1 MTLVLRCEG
10 RHSFAAIAAAG
21 AMIVAACLSER
32 AHAQAQIT
40 EGFVSH
46 GALQWPEYI
55 ATELGWFKENGVSVD
70 MVVVGAGAAQQVAA
84 GALNIG
90 YSGFPDFIRATNQG
104 APLKIVINAISAP
117 PYAVYAK
124 PAIKQI
130 ADLKGKTVSI
140 GGTKDVTLI
149 YMEAFIA
156 SAGLKASNLDFV
168 YAKATQDRLAALLSG
183 GADAAILYP
192 PSSFRAGA
200 VGYTYLGDIEA
211 YLKDFP
217 FTVWAANTGW
227 AANNREALLA
237 YIRTYSR
244 AVRWLY
250 DAGNKERAVE
260 ILVKYSKQDR
270 KDSADT
276 YDYFVSKLH
285 AFSADGRISQAAYK
299 RMTDALVDWG
309 DLKEPVPPASKFFDL
324 SFVEAAWK

>member
-10 RHSFAAIAAAG
+10 RHSLAAIAAAG
-21 AMIVAACLSER
+21 AMVVAACLSER

-55 ATELGWFKENGVSVD
+55 ATELGWFKENGVNVD

-140 GGTKDVTLI
+140 GGTKDVTLR
-149 YMEAFIA
+149 F
-156 SAGLKASNLDFV
+156 
-168 YAKATQDRLAALLSG
+168 
-183 GADAAILYP
+183 
-192 PSSFRAGA
+192 
-200 VGYTYLGDIEA
+200 
-211 YLKDFP
+211 
-217 FTVWAANTGW
+217 
-227 AANNREALLA
+227 
-237 YIRTYSR
+237 
-244 AVRWLY
+244 
-250 DAGNKERAVE
+250 
-260 ILVKYSKQDR
+260 SKQDR

-285 AFSADGRISQAAYK
+285 AFSADGRISEPAYK

>member
-1 MTLVLRCEG
+1 
-10 RHSFAAIAAAG
+10 
-21 AMIVAACLSER
+21 
-32 AHAQAQIT
+32 
-40 EGFVSH
+40 
-46 GALQWPEYI
+46 
-55 ATELGWFKENGVSVD
+55 
-70 MVVVGAGAAQQVAA
+70 
-84 GALNIG
+84 
-90 YSGFPDFIRATNQG
+90 
-104 APLKIVINAISAP
+104 
-117 PYAVYAK
+117 
-124 PAIKQI
+124 
-130 ADLKGKTVSI
+130 
-140 GGTKDVTLI
+140 VTLI

-156 SAGLKASNLDFV
+156 SAGLKANDLDFV

-200 VGYTYLGDIEA
+200 AGYTYLGDIEA

-217 FTVWAANTGW
+217 FTVWAANAGW

-237 YIRTYSR
+237 YIRAYGR

-250 DAGNKERAVE
+250 DASNKERAVD

-285 AFSADGRISQAAYK
+285 AFSANGRISEPAYK
-299 RMTDALVDWG
+299 RMTDALVAWG
-309 DLKEPVPPASKFFDL
+309 DLKEQVPPTSKFFDL